1 MEKLIKIISDIHD
14 LESENM
20 TPILSEMGVAFNG
33 EDIQKDIAENNP
45 GLINVYVVYSSTDN
59 LLAYFRYHPDGENKI
74 IVKSF
79 QISKKTE
86 IPYAIRR
93 LINIAYTAL
102 YYSNYE
108 DNLEIIS
115 WVFKHNTK
123 SINLHAK
130 LGFKYVDANRDAI
143 KYSTTKKEFLKVL
156 EKIGFNATFTPY
168 SHPGLF
174 PVRILQQNLPHTI
187 ESHRSGRLQTL
198 RDAVT
203 EGKINPGIKYRITN
217 EYFGFIYA
225 DPKTKSI
232 HVHETFLAFL
242 WSFIYST
249 FVIYEEGVQEV
260 SKIAGNMWDG
270 KIDESRPIVKRAIE
284 LFYWSISLPK
294 GFSFWPLHLPNPEVS
309 NNAEEQFY
317 IGKVNGIFLKTA
329 TYLTNHEIGH
339 LINKHWEILEGIKMK
354 KSSERSTEE
363 KLIYKEI
370 EADADSYAREILVD
384 SLADDGEKLIDGISI
399 VYAHLASLFAI
410 KHPMY
415 LMDDLHPD
423 LDTRL
428 SHAVEALGLVEDQNK
443 DYIYLIGAIVSQQFL
458 ATSENELLLI
468 NMPLRIESSF
478 GTSQEYFNYL
488 LDFIDKIKEEY
499 IRLDLIK

>member
-20 TPILSEMGVAFNG
+20 TPILSEMGIEFDG
-33 EDIQKDIAENNP
+33 EAIQKDIAENNP
-45 GLINVYVVYSSTDN
+45 GLINVYVVYSLTDT
-59 LLAYFRYHPDGENKI
+59 LLGYFRFHPDGENKI

-79 QISKKTE
+79 QVSKKSVSS
-86 IPYAIRR
+86 YSIRR
-93 LINIAYTAL
+93 LIHIAYTAL

-108 DNLEIIS
+108 DNLEITS
-115 WVFKHNTK
+115 WVFKHNNK

-143 KYSTTKKEFLKVL
+143 KYATTKKELLKVL
-156 EKIGFNATFTPY
+156 GKMGFNNAFTPY

-174 PVRILQQNLPHTI
+174 PVRVLQQNLPHTI
-187 ESHRSGRLQTL
+187 ESHRSGRLETL
-198 RDAVT
+198 RKAVA
-203 EGKINPGIKYRITN
+203 ESKIDPGIKYRITN

-225 DPKTKSI
+225 DPKSKSI
-232 HVHETFLAFL
+232 HIHETFLAFL

-249 FVIYEEGVQEV
+249 FVIYEEGVQVV
-260 SKIAGNMWDG
+260 SKIAGNQWDG
-270 KIDESRPIVKRAIE
+270 KIDQSRPIVKRAIE

-294 GFSFWPLHLPNPEVS
+294 DFSFWPLHLPNPEVS

-339 LINKHWEILEGIKMK
+339 LINKHWNILEGIKMK

-410 KHPMY
+410 KHPMH

-428 SHAVEALGLVEDQNK
+428 SHAVESLGLIEEQNK
-443 DYIYLIGAIVSQQFL
+443 DYIYLMGAIVSQIFL
-458 ATSENELLLI
+458 ITSQDELSKI
-468 NMPLRIESSF
+468 NMTLKIESSF
-478 GTSQEYFNYL
+478 GTSQEYFSYILN
-488 LDFIDKIKEEY
+488 FIDKIKEEY
-499 IRLDLIK
+499 IRLDSIK